1 MAASF
6 KRYQIASIVFLCYV
20 VKEGCQSWLDV
31 VRTFPLDAKEI
42 EYIFKTRQ
50 KGSFINNFD
59 RINNTLIKQT
69 CYKDR
74 QCSEMQFCSRHKK
87 NCVNCRKTAEK
98 CNRNK
103 MCCRGYECIN
113 SQCKKKRELSKF
125 ESICN
130 KDRDCEYGLCC
141 IKQAGHSVCKEMQK
155 DGDLCTIN
163 GDLKHMTNQCPCI
176 NGFICKPL
184 NSTFIENI
192 FSEKR
197 LSIFGRCTKI
207 F

>member
-1 MAASF
+1 MLMV
-6 KRYQIASIVFLCYV
+6 IATCLKNAIWNGIY
-20 VKEGCQSWLDV
+20 D
-31 VRTFPLDAKEI
+31 EI
-42 EYIFKTRQ
+42 
-50 KGSFINNFD
+50 
-59 RINNTLIKQT
+59 LT